1 MRTSRLPLAFRFRL
15 PGFLAGLFVA
25 CLLFPSNVA
34 ATSEKKTPSSGPR
47 VTLEIYGTVT
57 TRDGQRLRVVTDLGN
72 VVVRT
77 QNSGKLDY
85 HVHLEADAS
94 QKNANELLK
103 SYSVNAREASEGV
116 YFRGQTFGRQLRGRL
131 WVTVEINV
139 PRNYGLDVW
148 TGGGNIETEDV
159 NGRVVLSTSGGNITA
174 GNVGGA
180 ARLVTD
186 GGHITVKNVGGE
198 LSGNTG
204 GGHIT
209 TGSVSGSASLHTNGG
224 HIRVASVKGVARLD
238 TGGGNITLEQSGGEL
253 VAETV
258 GGQIE
263 VGEAAGLVRAKT
275 GGGGIRVVRVSG
287 PTNLETGGGSIY
299 LTQVDGLVKASTGAG
314 GITAWFVSSP
324 KKPGTC
330 DLQSGDGD
338 IVVYLPRQLSV
349 TIDAQIQQGNEHHV
363 IADPAF
369 PLKVSYDEAS
379 NGSRKIRAEGA
390 LNGGGEVLRLRTV
403 AGNIR
408 LILSDS
414 SKQVEIYKQHMEQIQ
429 QKLATQLRMMER
441 SLPGSDDRP

>member
-1 MRTSRLPLAFRFRL
+1 MRTSRLPLVFQFRL
-15 PGFLAGLFVA
+15 PGFLAALFVG

-34 ATSEKKTPSSGPR
+34 ATSEKKTASSSPR

-94 QKNANELLK
+94 QKNASELLK

-139 PRNYGLDVW
+139 PKNYGLDVW

-159 NGRVVLSTSGGNITA
+159 NGRLVLSTSGGNITA

-198 LSGNTG
+198 LSANTG

-209 TGSVSGSASLHTNGG
+209 TGSVGGSASLHTNGG

-238 TGGGNITLEQSGGEL
+238 TGGGNITLEQSGSEL

-263 VGEAAGLVRAKT
+263 VGEASGLVRAKT
-275 GGGGIRVVRVSG
+275 GGGGIRVVRISG
-287 PTNLETGGGSIY
+287 PTNLETGSGSIY

-324 KKPGTC
+324 KRPGAC

-379 NGSRKIRAEGA
+379 NGSRRIRAEGA
-390 LNGGGEVLRLRTV
+390 LNGGGEVLHLRTV

>member
-1 MRTSRLPLAFRFRL
+1 MRTRTSHLVSRNRFPAFL
-15 PGFLAGLFVA
+15 GALLVA
-25 CLLFPSNVA
+25 CLLFPSNIS
-34 ATSEKKTPSSGPR
+34 ATGEKKSANSGPR
-47 VTLEIYGTVT
+47 VTLEVYGTVT
-57 TRDGQRLRVVTDLGN
+57 TRDGQRLRLITDLGN
-72 VVVRT
+72 VVIRT

-94 QKNANELLK
+94 QKNAKELLK

-139 PRNYGLDVW
+139 PKNYGLDVW

-159 NGRVVLSTSGGNITA
+159 NGRVALSTAGGNILA

-198 LSGNTG
+198 LSANTG

-209 TGSVSGSASLHTNGG
+209 TGSVGGSASLHTNGG
-224 HIRVASVKGVARLD
+224 HIRVASVRGVARLD

-253 VAETV
+253 VAETA

-324 KKPGTC
+324 KQPGTC

-338 IVVYLPRQLSV
+338 IVVYLPRLLSV

-379 NGSRKIRAEGA
+379 NGSRRIRAEGA
-390 LNGGGEVLRLRTV
+390 LNGGGEILRLRTV

-429 QKLATQLRMMER
+429 QKLATQLRMVER

>member
-1 MRTSRLPLAFRFRL
+1 MRTRTLPLVPRYRLPV
-15 PGFLAGLFVA
+15 FLSGLLVA

-34 ATSEKKTPSSGPR
+34 AAGEKKSANSGPR
-47 VTLEIYGTVT
+47 VTLEVYGTVT
-57 TRDGQRLRVVTDLGN
+57 TRDGQRLRLITDLGN
-72 VVVRT
+72 VVIHT

-94 QKNANELLK
+94 QKNTKELLK
-103 SYSVNAREASEGV
+103 SFSVNAREGSEGV

-131 WVTVEINV
+131 WVTLEINV

-159 NGRVVLSTSGGNITA
+159 NGRVALSTSGGNIKA

-198 LSGNTG
+198 LSASTG

-209 TGSVSGSASLHTNGG
+209 TGSVGGSASLHTNGG
-224 HIRVASVKGVARLD
+224 HIRVASVQGVARLD
-238 TGGGNITLEQSGGEL
+238 TGGGNITLEKSGGEL

-324 KKPGTC
+324 KRPGTC

-379 NGSRKIRAEGA
+379 NGSRRIHAEGA

-429 QKLATQLRMMER
+429 QKLATQLRMVER